1 VASAVAIGMRARTG
15 AADLIVLARG
25 PRLLARARIALAAEG
40 AEHCFHAAAEL
51 PLAEAERLVAAAR
64 ADAAARAAEAIA
76 PLVRAHGIA
85 RAGLVR
91 GKGRALPPLATIQRV
106 HAMQHAAEGEHYR
119 DALEAACAEL
129 GLAVVGIPLPELAA
143 AAGAVQGDL
152 PAALA
157 ALGRAAGSP
166 WTAEQKE
173 AAMAGLVAL
182 TALSTTSRSSRRS
195 RSPSSAG

>member
-25 PRLLARARIALAAEG
+25 PRLVARARIALAADG
-40 AEHCFHAAAEL
+40 AEHCFHAAAERS
-51 PLAEAERLVAAAR
+51 LAEAERLIAAAR
-64 ADAAARAAEAIA
+64 KDAAARAADALA
-76 PLVRAHGIA
+76 PLVRTHGIT

-91 GKGRALPPLATIQRV
+91 GKGRALPPLATILRV

-119 DALEAACAEL
+119 DALDAACAAL
-129 GLAVVGIPLPELAA
+129 GVAVVGVPQPELAA
-143 AAGAVQGDL
+143 AAAGVQDDL
-152 PAALA
+152 PAAIA

-182 TALSTTSRSSRRS
+182 
-195 RSPSSAG
+195 SARAARVR

>member
-1 VASAVAIGMRARTG
+1 VASVVAIGMRARTG
-15 AADLIVLARG
+15 AADLIVLAPG
-25 PRLLARARIALAAEG
+25 PRLVARARIALAADG
-40 AEHCFHAAAEL
+40 AEHCYHAAAEL
-51 PLAEAERLVAAAR
+51 SLAKAERLLEAARAAAAAR
-64 ADAAARAAEAIA
+64 ATDAIA

-91 GKGRALPPLATIQRV
+91 GKGRALPPLATILRV

-119 DALEAACAEL
+119 DALDAACASL
-129 GLAVVGIPLPELAA
+129 GVAVVGIPQPELAA
-143 AAGAVQGDL
+143 VAAAAQDDL

-182 TALSTTSRSSRRS
+182 GPRARRA
-195 RSPSSAG
+195 RVR